1 MLEGIGSVFVSLFRA
16 EKISP
21 EAQDLLITDL
31 WNLRLLCPKVL
42 VVYAISETKKVI
54 FPQV

>member
-1 MLEGIGSVFVSLFRA
+1 MLEGIGAVFVSLFRA
-16 EKISP
+16 EKISL

-54 FPQV
+54 FYLV